1 MIDAFTRP
9 RARRHCRPGRR
20 LAALLAAAALA
31 SNPAADAQSAPAPVT
46 LLNVSYDP
54 TREFYRELNEAFA
67 EHWREQGGGEV
78 RVNQSHG
85 GSGAQARAVIEGLR
99 AHVVSL
105 ATQVDIDAIVTL
117 SGRIDPGWRERLANH
132 SAPYTSTVV
141 FLVRA
146 GNPKGIV
153 DWGDLVRHDV
163 AVITPNPKTSG
174 GARWNFLAA
183 WAWAATEFGGDEE
196 RVLDYLRRIYGNVP
210 MLDTAARGSM
220 TTFVQRRLGDVLI
233 AWENEAHLALASFGA
248 DAFEVVVPSLS
259 VLAAPPVALVDRNA
273 AADGTTEVAHAYLE
287 FLYGPTGQRLAAKHH
302 FRPLYPEHAV
312 PEDLRRFEDLALVS
326 IDDPLFG
333 GWAAVQAKHFAEGGT
348 FDQIFGR

>member
-1 MIDAFTRP
+1 MSNAGTRP
-9 RARRHCRPGRR
+9 RAQRSRR
-20 LAALLAAAALA
+20 LWRRVVAHAFAAAIVAVTA
-31 SNPAADAQSAPAPVT
+31 VGAQSPPPTVT

-54 TREFYRELNEAFA
+54 TREFYREFNEAFA
-67 EHWREQGGGEV
+67 LHWREEGGGEV

-105 ATQVDIDAIVTL
+105 ATQVDIDAIVSL
-117 SGRIDPGWRERLANH
+117 SGRIDPSWRDRLPNA

-141 FLVRA
+141 LLVRA
-146 GNPKGIV
+146 GNPKDIG
-153 DWGDLVRHDV
+153 DWGDLVRDDV
-163 AVITPNPKTSG
+163 EVITPNPKTSG
-174 GARWNFLAA
+174 GARWNYLAV
-183 WAWAATEFGGDEE
+183 WAWAATEYGGDEA
-196 RVLDYLRRIYGNVP
+196 RVLDYLRRVYGNVP

-220 TTFVQRRLGDVLI
+220 TTFVQRKLGDVLI

-248 DAFEVVVPSLS
+248 DAFEIVVPSLS

-273 AADGTTEVAHAYLE
+273 AADGTTEVAQAYLE
-287 FLYGPTGQRLAAKHH
+287 YLYNPVGQRLAAKHS
-302 FRPLYPEHAV
+302 FRPIYPEHAD
-312 PEDLRRFEDLALVS
+312 PDDLRRFEELTLIA

-348 FDQIFGR
+348 FDRIFGR